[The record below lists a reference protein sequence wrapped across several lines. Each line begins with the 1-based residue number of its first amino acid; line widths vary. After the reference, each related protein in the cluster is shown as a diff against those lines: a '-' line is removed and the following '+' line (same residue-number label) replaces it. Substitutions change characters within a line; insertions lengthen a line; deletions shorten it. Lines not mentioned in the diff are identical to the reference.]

1 MSKTDKSISEMT
13 YEQAYDELITI
24 VEAMESRQQTLDE
37 AMKMFERGQELNKH
51 CTALLDR
58 ADLRIKELTEK
69 SSPAAKEE

>member
-1 MSKTDKSISEMT
+1 MPKTDKSISEMT

-37 AMKMFERGQELNKH
+37 AMQLFERGQELNKH
-51 CTALLDR
+51 CTALLDN

>member
-37 AMKMFERGQELNKH
+37 AMQLFERGQELNKH
-51 CTALLDR
+51 CTALLDH